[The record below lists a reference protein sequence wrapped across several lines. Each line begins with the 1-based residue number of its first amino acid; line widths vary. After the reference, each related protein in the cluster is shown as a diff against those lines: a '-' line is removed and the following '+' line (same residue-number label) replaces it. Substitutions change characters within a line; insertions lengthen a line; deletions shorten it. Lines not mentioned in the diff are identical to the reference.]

1 LDTDDNLM
9 RSLDELNASAAA
21 LRSLTTELAD
31 GSCIECLQAGAA
43 DQPVSQV
50 LLHGIG
56 SAAASWLEQ
65 LEAANRLAGEHGHRL
80 LAWNAPGYGE
90 STRLAPECPVAAD
103 YANRLWHWLDALG
116 VQHPVTVVGQSMGC
130 LIAAAAAR
138 AQPARVARLVLFAPA
153 RGYGRADP
161 TERERRRSERLDALR
176 QQGPAGLAERR
187 APAMLSPAANADLIG
202 YVRSLMAR
210 VSPAGYA
217 QATEMLAQGD
227 IDGDLA
233 TWRGPLVV
241 ASGEA
246 DRITP
251 PDSCRDIAARAGVSW
266 TNLGAV
272 GHGCPLEA
280 PQRANEILG
289 LVPR

>member
-1 LDTDDNLM
+1 M
-9 RSLDELNASAAA
+9 RSLDQLTASAAA
-21 LRSLTTELAD
+21 LEALTTTMSD
-31 GSCIECLQAGAA
+31 GAAVECLQAGAT
-43 DQPVSQV
+43 DQPVSHV

-65 LEAANRLAGEHGHRL
+65 LEAANRLATSRRHRL
-80 LAWNAPGYGE
+80 LAWNAPGYGL
-90 STRLAPECPVAAD
+90 STRLAPTRPVAAD
-103 YANRLWHWLDALG
+103 YAGRLWQWLDALG

-138 AQPARVARLVLFAPA
+138 AQPARVAGLVLFAPA
-153 RGYGRADP
+153 RGYGQADP
-161 TERERRRSERLDALR
+161 AERERRRSERLAAL
-176 QQGPAGLAERR
+176 QQHGPAGLAERR
-187 APAMLSPAANADLIG
+187 APAMLSPGANADLIG

-210 VSPAGYA
+210 VSPVGYT

-227 IDGDLA
+227 IDADLA
-233 TWRGPLVV
+233 TWRGPLAV

-251 PDSCRDIAARAGVSW
+251 PESCRDIAARAGVDW

-280 PQRANEILG
+280 PQRANALLG
-289 LVPR
+289 LAP

>member
-1 LDTDDNLM
+1 M

-21 LRSLTTELAD
+21 ISSLSTTLPD
-31 GSCIECLQAGAA
+31 GSCVECLQAGAT
-43 DQPVSQV
+43 DQPVSHV

-56 SAAASWLEQ
+56 SAAASWIEQ
-65 LEAANRLAGEHGHRL
+65 LEAANRLADTRDYRV
-80 LAWNAPGYGE
+80 LAWNAPGYGQ
-90 STRLAPECPVAAD
+90 STQLAPDCPVAAD
-103 YANRLWHWLDALG
+103 YATRLWQWLDALG
-116 VQHPVTVVGQSMGC
+116 VRHPVTIVGQSMGC

-138 AQPARVARLVLFAPA
+138 AQPARIARLVLFAPA

-161 TERERRRSERLDALR
+161 TERERRRSERLEALR

-187 APAMLSPAANADLIG
+187 APAMLSPAAHPDLIG
-202 YVRSLMAR
+202 YVRALMAR

-251 PDSCRDIAARAGVSW
+251 PDSCRDIAARAGVNW
-266 TNLGAV
+266 TNLGTV

-289 LVPR
+289 LVPQ

>member
-1 LDTDDNLM
+1 M
-9 RSLDELNASAAA
+9 RHLDELNPSAAKLA
-21 LRSLTTELAD
+21 SLTIPLGNGLSMEY
-31 GSCIECLQAGAA
+31 LQAGAP
-43 DQPVSQV
+43 DQPVSHV

-65 LEAANRLAGEHGHRL
+65 LEAANRPASTRSPRV
-80 LAWNAPGYGE
+80 LAWNAPGYGQ
-90 STRLAPECPVAAD
+90 STRLASECPSAAD
-103 YANRLWHWLDALG
+103 YAGRLWQWLDALG
-116 VQHPVTVVGQSMGC
+116 VDQPITLVGQSMGC

-138 AQPARVARLVLFAPA
+138 TRPDRIERLVLFAPA

-161 TERERRRSERLDALR
+161 AERERRRSERLAALA
-176 QQGPAGLAERR
+176 QHGPAGLAERR
-187 APAMLSPAANADLIG
+187 APAMLSANASPDLIA

-210 VSPAGYA
+210 VSAAGYA

-233 TWRGPLVV
+233 MWRGPLVV
-241 ASGEA
+241 ASGTA

-251 PDSCRDIAARAGVSW
+251 PDNCSDIAKRAGVAW
-266 TNLGAV
+266 TDLGAV

-280 PQRANEILG
+280 PDAVNALLG
-289 LVPR
+289 LAS